1 MIKIVS
7 GYSEKGGSTSA
18 FIDLTNE
25 LNNRKN
31 FFLHIFNINV
41 KSLKISA
48 VLYFRKQ

>member
-25 LNNRKN
+25 LNKRGYET
-31 FFLHIFNINV
+31 IF
-41 KSLKISA
+41 
-48 VLYFRKQ
+48 